1 MIYIKIDDNTFYDD
15 AIVLV
20 RSFYPRTEV
29 TAYKESDNSRNNP
42 KDNHKDST
50 EEKTILVSDGERSGY
65 VDASCL
71 EKCEKQ
77 FQYTLVVNNREEK
90 APLYEKGYWSTEFL
104 QAALS
109 SDITQ
114 YLEPGESVRKIDSGG
129 GMGHGLDYIKVETES
144 GAQGYLPSRYVD
156 VVKTPVISQ

>member
-50 EEKTILVSDGERSGY
+50 
-65 VDASCL
+65 
-71 EKCEKQ
+71 
-77 FQYTLVVNNREEK
+77 
-90 APLYEKGYWSTEFL
+90 
-104 QAALS
+104 
-109 SDITQ
+109 
-114 YLEPGESVRKIDSGG
+114 
-129 GMGHGLDYIKVETES
+129 
-144 GAQGYLPSRYVD
+144 
-156 VVKTPVISQ
+156 